1 MVCSPADGRMNP
13 ALSLSDQ
20 SQAVLL
26 SILRIR
32 SSLKLNPVIPIFP
45 ETVPL
50 TVPDVE
56 GTPLSFTV
64 TSRVPSLS
72 IILRMP
78 SDGLQ

>member
-1 MVCSPADGRMNP
+1 MNP

-56 GTPLSFTV
+56 AHSAEFHRDITCPLV
-64 TSRVPSLS
+64 VDYPQDAL
-72 IILRMP
+72 
-78 SDGLQ
+78 